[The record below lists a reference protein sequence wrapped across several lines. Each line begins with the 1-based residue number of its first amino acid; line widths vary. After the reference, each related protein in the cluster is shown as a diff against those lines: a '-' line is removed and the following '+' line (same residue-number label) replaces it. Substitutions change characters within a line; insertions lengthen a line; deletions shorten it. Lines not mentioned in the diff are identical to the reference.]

1 MTEGIKEIAD
11 YYGLDDQLDQLVEEC
26 AELIK
31 EVQKYK
37 RAKKRRDEGAAL
49 LAKLRILDERV
60 DVEVMLQQIRYLNND
75 NVEMNLH
82 IDEKIK
88 RQLTRIEREKANVPF

>member
-1 MTEGIKEIAD
+1 MTDGIKEIAD

-37 RAKKRRDEGAAL
+37 RAKKRHDEGSMFI
-49 LAKLRILDERV
+49 AKLRILDERV
-60 DVEVMLQQIRYLNND
+60 DVEVMLQQMRYLNND

-88 RQLTRIEREKANVPF
+88 RQLKRIEREKANVPF

>member
-1 MTEGIKEIAD
+1 MTDGIKEIAD

-37 RAKKRRDEGAAL
+37 RAKKSHDEGAVFIT
-49 LAKLRILDERV
+49 KLRIQDERV
-60 DVEVMLQQIRYLNND
+60 DVEVMLQQMRYLSND

-88 RQLTRIEREKANVPF
+88 RQLKRIEREKANVPF

>member
-1 MTEGIKEIAD
+1 MTAGIKEIAD

-37 RAKKRRDEGAAL
+37 RAKKRHDEASMFIT
-49 LAKLRILDERV
+49 KLRIQDERV
-60 DVEVMLQQIRYLNND
+60 DVEVMLQQMRYLNDD
-75 NVEMNLH
+75 NVAVDLH
-82 IDEKIK
+82 IDEKIE
-88 RQLTRIEREKANVPF
+88 RQLKRIEREKANVPF